1 VGQRDE
7 EIHQPGGTEINV
19 ASGSSVRTYTLE

>member
-7 EIHQPGGTEINV
+7 EVHQPGGAEIDV
-19 ASGSSVRTYTLE
+19 AGGSSVRTYTLE